1 MSIKVATFVF
11 TKNGAD
17 EESGLEM
24 IIIDRTDDEEN
35 AIAIFD
41 AMKNAV
47 ERIGTVTECSLTV
60 PDDNWANIFVGK
72 TEQIHK
78 KGEFEIVDGQFVKEF
93 PDRTVPRELARPWA
107 DKARFMFSVGRRAT
121 VFAESR

>member
-1 MSIKVATFVF
+1 MSLKVATFVF

-17 EESGLEM
+17 LKCGLEM
-24 IIIDRTDDEEN
+24 IIIDCTAQEN
-35 AIAIFD
+35 AITIFH

-47 ERIGTVTECSLTV
+47 ERIGTVTECSLTD
-60 PDDNWANIFVGK
+60 PDDNWANIFVGN
-72 TEQIHK
+72 TEQIHN

-93 PDRTVPRELARPWA
+93 PGRTVPRELARPWA
-107 DKARFMFSVGRRAT
+107 DNARFMFTVGRRAT

>member
-1 MSIKVATFVF
+1 MSIQVATFVY
-11 TKNGAD
+11 TNEGAD
-17 EESGLEM
+17 EKRGLEM
-24 IIIDRTDDEEN
+24 IIIGSTDEGN
-35 AIAIFD
+35 AITIFD

-47 ERIGTVTECSLTV
+47 ERIGTVTECSLTD
-60 PDDNWANIFVGK
+60 PDDNWANIFVGN

-78 KGEFEIVDGQFVKEF
+78 TGEFEIVDGQFVKEF

-107 DKARFMFSVGRRAT
+107 DNARFMFTVGSRAT

>member
-24 IIIDRTDDEEN
+24 IIIDGTDEAN
-35 AIAIFD
+35 AIPIFD

-78 KGEFEIVDGQFVKEF
+78 KGEFEIVDGQFVKET
-93 PDRTVPRELARPWA
+93 PGRTVPRELARPWA
-107 DKARFMFSVGRRAT
+107 DKARFMFTVGRRAT